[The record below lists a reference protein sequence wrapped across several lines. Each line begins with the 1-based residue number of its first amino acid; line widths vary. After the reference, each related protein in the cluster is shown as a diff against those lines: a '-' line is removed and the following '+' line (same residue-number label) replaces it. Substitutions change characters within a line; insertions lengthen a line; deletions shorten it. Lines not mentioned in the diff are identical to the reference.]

1 MNTILDRLCFASDGP
16 QLQTADVARR
26 IGVGKAYLSMVWSG
40 KSKLSERC
48 ERQMCGILYEELIK
62 GKAMPAT
69 KKRNRTEE
77 RLQGSE
83 AIHTR
88 DHMLCKMLEAER
100 AGWTYWRTDLDRDSP
115 GDLLAKKLIQ
125 HAGEIREKT
134 EGRWVV
140 LRCYRLT
147 DKGRRR
153 AEEIDSQC
161 VEVCR

>member
-1 MNTILDRLCFASDGP
+1 MI
-16 QLQTADVARR
+16 
-26 IGVGKAYLSMVWSG
+26 
-40 KSKLSERC
+40 
-48 ERQMCGILYEELIK
+48 EE
-62 GKAMPAT
+62 MPT
-69 KKRNRTEE
+69 KKQRIRNEE
-77 RLQGSE
+77 RLQGPE

-88 DHMLCKMLEAER
+88 EHMLTKMLEAER
-100 AGWTYWRTDLDRDSP
+100 SGWTYWRTDLDRDSP
-115 GDLLAKKLIQ
+115 GDLLAKKLIER
-125 HAGEIREKT
+125 AGMIREKT